1 MGRGRSLPAVRTR
14 TLLLLAVACG
24 LAILVAGVV
33 QLLRVANADPSTRA
47 VDVGSVVRVGDM
59 AVTVEHV
66 DERPG
71 FVLVAIEIGGVDDPA
86 GTEAFKLVVP
96 GKVLVADPTAGDH
109 CGTTTVQV
117 QPCVLAFRLPAD
129 AGSSRVLLYQR
140 GDERV
145 RWDLG
150 AA

>member
-1 MGRGRSLPAVRTR
+1 VRTR

-24 LAILVAGVV
+24 LAILVAGAVL
-33 QLLRVANADPSTRA
+33 LLRVVNQSSTRA
-47 VDVGSVVRVGDM
+47 VDVGSVARVGDM

-66 DERPG
+66 DEQADV
-71 FVLVAIEIGGVDDPA
+71 VLVSIEIGGVDDA
-86 GTEAFKLVVP
+86 SGTDAFRLVVP
-96 GKVLVADPTAGDH
+96 GKVLLADATAGDH
-109 CGTTTVQV
+109 CGATTVQV

-145 RWDLG
+145 RWDLS
-150 AA
+150 

>member
-1 MGRGRSLPAVRTR
+1 VRTR

-24 LAILVAGVV
+24 LAILVAGAV
-33 QLLRVANADPSTRA
+33 LLIRVTNQESTRA
-47 VDVGSVVRVGDM
+47 VGVGAVAKIGDM

-71 FVLVAIEIGGVDDPA
+71 VVLVAIEIGGVDDPA
-86 GTEAFKLVVP
+86 GADAFRLVVP
-96 GKVLVADPTAGDH
+96 GEVLLADATAGDH
-109 CGTTTVQV
+109 CGATTVQV

-129 AGSSRVLLYQR
+129 AGSSHVLLYQR

-145 RWDLG
+145 RWDLS
-150 AA
+150 